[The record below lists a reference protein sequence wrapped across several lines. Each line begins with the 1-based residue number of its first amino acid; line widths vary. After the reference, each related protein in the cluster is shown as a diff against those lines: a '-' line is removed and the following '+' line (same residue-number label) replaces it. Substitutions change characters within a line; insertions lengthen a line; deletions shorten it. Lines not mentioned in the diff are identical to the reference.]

1 MQENN
6 IWRIPVKNITFFF
19 FARNALYILFKK
31 KMFSRLYLKF
41 AFVTLKDTEILNPED
56 YKESIFNKL
65 KLPDTDKTSNI
76 QKIISE

>member
-1 MQENN
+1 
-6 IWRIPVKNITFFF
+6 
-19 FARNALYILFKK
+19 
-31 KMFSRLYLKF
+31 MFSRLYLKF